1 MNSNANAFPQDARA
15 ALDDAKL
22 QLALANLKKGFQVKR
37 ADALHRL
44 TDPDGLRD
52 AGAAIRSN
60 ALAQLPELLERF
72 ERNLTMAGGH
82 VHWARD
88 AAEAREIITRI
99 LKERD
104 AKTVTKGKSM
114 VTEEIELNPFL
125 EEQGI
130 TPIETDLGEYIIQL
144 RKEPPSH
151 IVAPAFHLR
160 RQDVE
165 ESFRAAHG
173 ELEPSR
179 VLDEGPALVAEARGI
194 LRQKFLAADA
204 GITGANFLIAESG
217 TAVIVTNEGNG
228 DLTRLL
234 PSTHIVVTGIE
245 KIVPSANDAAVLLR
259 LLTRAATGQDITSY
273 VTFASGAK
281 RNEDADGPNEF
292 HVVLVDNGRSEI
304 FGGPAHDVL
313 KCIRCGACLNHCPV
327 YGAIGG
333 HAYGNVY
340 PGPIGAA
347 LDPALDGI
355 GNAHHLPNASSF
367 CGRCEDVCPVKI
379 PLTHIMRHWR
389 NKAFEDGLNPAGL
402 SWGLKIWGRL
412 ARSPRLYR
420 VAAAFAARTI
430 ALLAGRKNT
439 LGSAPIGRGWFK
451 TRDLPVPPRKSF
463 QTQWRAR
470 NK

>member
-1 MNSNANAFPQDARA
+1 
-15 ALDDAKL
+15 
-22 QLALANLKKGFQVKR
+22 
-37 ADALHRL
+37 
-44 TDPDGLRD
+44 
-52 AGAAIRSN
+52 
-60 ALAQLPELLERF
+60 
-72 ERNLTMAGGH
+72 
-82 VHWARD
+82 
-88 AAEAREIITRI
+88 
-99 LKERD
+99 
-104 AKTVTKGKSM
+104 
-114 VTEEIELNPFL
+114 
-125 EEQGI
+125 
-130 TPIETDLGEYIIQL
+130 
-144 RKEPPSH
+144 
-151 IVAPAFHLR
+151 
-160 RQDVE
+160 
-165 ESFRAAHG
+165 
-173 ELEPSR
+173 
-179 VLDEGPALVAEARGI
+179 
-194 LRQKFLAADA
+194 
-204 GITGANFLIAESG
+204 
-217 TAVIVTNEGNG
+217 
-228 DLTRLL
+228 
-234 PSTHIVVTGIE
+234 
-245 KIVPSANDAAVLLR
+245 
-259 LLTRAATGQDITSY
+259 